1 MSKTRVTQVAPPTR
15 KQLSRFQRD
24 RMLQTYIWVGTVV
37 VVVAVIGL
45 VGFGVLDQYVL
56 QQRRPVARVDSK
68 EISTASFQKA
78 VRYRRFQM
86 VNFYLQYASDP
97 QLAQFVGDQL
107 QQVQSQLADVQ
118 GLGQQVLDELI
129 DDQLIRQE
137 AARRNI
143 TVSAEEL
150 DKRMEEFYSYF
161 PNGTPTPTITP
172 SPFPTDVLSP
182 TATANPAW
190 TPTPTITP
198 TETLAPTAT
207 STSGPSPTATA
218 MGTVTPTPTPFTV
231 EAYATQS
238 ANYVSG
244 LKDQVGM
251 NEADLRYF
259 VESGMYKEKLIKALE
274 ADLPTTGAR
283 VHARHILVTDEAE
296 AKSVLARLKAG
307 TDWDSLA
314 ALYSQDTSNAQKG
327 GDLGWFGSGQMVAP
341 FETAA
346 FNTPVGTVSEPVKTD
361 FGWHIIQVLGKET
374 RPLTQAELDQAAQK
388 AFDDWVQKQ
397 RAATGPDGKPVV
409 ETLDIWKDRVPDT
422 PAIPGS
428 VGAP

>member
-24 RMLQTYIWVGTVV
+24 RRMQTYIWVGTVV
-37 VVVAVIGL
+37 VTVAVLGL

-56 QQRRPVARVDSK
+56 QQRRPVARVNGVD
-68 EISTASFQKA
+68 ISTESFQEG

-97 QLAQFVGDQL
+97 QLAQFVGEQL
-107 QQVQSQLADVQ
+107 QQIQGQLADVQ
-118 GLGQQVLDELI
+118 GLGQQILDELI

-137 AARRNI
+137 ASRRNI
-143 TVSAEEL
+143 TVSPQEL
-150 DKRMEEFYSYF
+150 DTRMEEFFSYF

-172 SPFPTDVLSP
+172 TPFPTDVLSP

-190 TPTPTITP
+190 TPTATFTP

-207 STSGPSPTATA
+207 STPGSSPTATA
-218 MGTVTPTPTPFTV
+218 TGTVTPTPTPFTA

-238 ANYVSG
+238 ANYISG
-244 LKDQVGM
+244 LKDQAGM
-251 NEADLRYF
+251 NQADLRYF
-259 VESGMYKEKLIKALE
+259 VESGLYKEKLIKALAAE
-274 ADLPTTGAR
+274 LPTTGTR
-283 VHARHILVTDEAE
+283 VHARHILVQDEAE

-307 TDWDSLA
+307 DNWDSLA

-327 GDLGWFGSGQMVAP
+327 GDLGWFGAGAMVAP

-346 FNTPVGTVSEPVKTD
+346 FNTPVGTISEPVKTD
-361 FGWHIIQVLGKET
+361 FGWHLIQVLGKET
-374 RPLTQAELDQAAQK
+374 RPLTQAELDQASQK
-388 AFDDWVQKQ
+388 AFDDWIQKQ